1 MRIIVMLIIVGI
13 ENRLMGEV
21 ELDFVD
27 FFKDWF
33 WVIVLVVGVFI
44 LVVLNEVLGI
54 IVNDWVKNI
63 FVIDIFYIFI
73 VLF

>member
-1 MRIIVMLIIVGI
+1 MLIIVGI